1 MRLQGGLES
10 YRERQVME
18 SRQYLKMLMRGQQ
31 PQPRKAKIFFVL
43 DGKVHPK
50 SVEDIEGGDDFTL
63 AIVTSKAD
71 IAAWEAFCKAGKDEA
86 CNKVTKA
93 DLAAWE
99 NYQIKSDLPRDLPEP
114 ER

>member
-1 MRLQGGLES
+1 
-10 YRERQVME
+10 
-18 SRQYLKMLMRGQQ
+18 MRGQQ

-63 AIVTSKAD
+63 ALVTSKAD
-71 IAAWEAFCKAGKDEA
+71 IAAWEVFREAGKDEA
-86 CNKVTKA
+86 CNKITKA

-99 NYQIKSDLPRDLPEP
+99 RYQIINDLPRELPEP
-114 ER
+114 DRY

>member
-1 MRLQGGLES
+1 
-10 YRERQVME
+10 ME

-31 PQPRKAKIFFVL
+31 PQPRKAKTFFVL
-43 DGKVHPK
+43 DGKVHPQGI
-50 SVEDIEGGDDFTL
+50 EEIEGGDDFIL

-71 IAAWEAFCKAGKDEA
+71 IEVWEAFSKAGKDEA

-99 NYQIKSDLPRDLPEP
+99 HYQIISDLPRDLPEP

>member
-1 MRLQGGLES
+1 MRLQGGLEN
-10 YRERQVME
+10 YRKRQVME

-31 PQPRKAKIFFVL
+31 PQPRKAKTFFVL

-50 SVEDIEGGDDFTL
+50 CIENIEGGDDFTL
-63 AIVTSKAD
+63 AIVTNKAD
-71 IAAWEAFCKAGKDEA
+71 IAAWEAFSKAGKDEA

-99 NYQIKSDLPRDLPEP
+99 RYKIISDLPKDLPKLI
-114 ER
+114 

>member
-1 MRLQGGLES
+1 
-10 YRERQVME
+10 
-18 SRQYLKMLMRGQQ
+18 MLIRGRQ
-31 PQPRKAKIFFVL
+31 PQLRMVRTFFVL

-50 SVEDIEGGDDFTL
+50 CIEDIEGGDDFIL
-63 AIVTSKAD
+63 AIVTSKED
-71 IAAWEAFCKAGKDEA
+71 IAAWEAFSKAGKDEA

-99 NYQIKSDLPRDLPEP
+99 HYQIISDLPRDLPET